1 MRHIEKEI
9 TKLVYDEFGDELDRK
24 DEKIEAQAHE
34 IKTKDKELKT
44 KDKELETKDKEL
56 ETKDNEISEL
66 TKSNGEYKKKLEQL
80 SQLGDYNCPEAKK
93 IINDLIL
100 L

>member
-1 MRHIEKEI
+1 MRQIEKEI
-9 TKLVYDEFGDELDRK
+9 TKLVYDEFGDELDKK
-24 DEKIEAQAHE
+24 DEKIEAQAQE
-34 IKTKDKELKT
+34 IKI
-44 KDKELETKDKEL
+44 KDKEL

-66 TKSNGEYKKKLEQL
+66 MKSNGEYKKKLEQL
-80 SQLGDYNCPEAKK
+80 SQLGDYNSPEARK